1 RYLVADTAGDAAAA
15 RRART
20 YVAHRPPRHRVISEF
35 RALAYPA
42 ADLAGRAHAA
52 YRQSALCLVRDAEH
66 PFLQHQGFPRI
77 VPRRRR
83 QAGAGGGAQ
92 RLGRA
97 HASENAV
104 VVLEYVRRAGGI
116 LVEPTELGLTAKRAR
131 HWRWGT
137 RLRVNERCG
146 AKANF
151 SRRRPLAT
159 QPQLPSVPRPRRKI
173 CSIVA
178 CGKRR
183 GFDLRRRCPVRRPS

>member
-1 RYLVADTAGDAAAA
+1 MSMLSRLKYDLTMAEAARSPGGSRVDLLVVADMVQHGARVLDVGCGDGELL
-15 RRART
+15 RLLETRGVDGRGIELSREGVNEC
-20 YVAHRPPRHRVISEF
+20 VAKGHAVIQ
-35 RALAYPA
+35 
-42 ADLAGRAHAA
+42 G
-52 YRQSALCLVRDAEH
+52 DAEH

-131 HWRWGT
+131 HWRWG
-137 RLRVNERCG
+137 VSSD
-146 AKANF
+146 A
-151 SRRRPLAT
+151 
-159 QPQLPSVPRPRRKI
+159 
-173 CSIVA
+173 
-178 CGKRR
+178 
-183 GFDLRRRCPVRRPS
+183 